1 MEIGLA
7 IESEILFRKYFTF
20 FVVICSTEIRGRFFK
35 IILTFGKNRTIIK
48 TKTKRFGFVRRNE
61 GCH

>member
-20 FVVICSTEIRGRFFK
+20 FVVICSTEIRGGFFK

-48 TKTKRFGFVRRNE
+48 TKNETFRFCKE
-61 GCH
+61 E